1 MRIGIYSGEIPTS
14 KFIEQMLQDFASKG
28 HEVYVYGT
36 QKGEIDYYRKLS
48 IKPRIFPKNK
58 LAIILLANFLIIRL
72 LINRRYIISKLLTS
86 IFISAKNWK
95 YFFSR
100 CNRVLLP
107 FVDNLD
113 VLHFQW
119 AKDIVKYPEFIEQLD
134 CSIALSL
141 RGTHINVSP
150 VTDKSL
156 AILYRK
162 YFPKI
167 NKFHAVSQAIAEE
180 AGKYGADIDK
190 ITVINPA
197 VNKTIF
203 KHNNKNIKKTNT
215 KPLNIV
221 SIGRFHWIKGYT
233 YALDAM
239 SILKTEGINFHY
251 TIISSDLVSE
261 NIQYQLNDLDLGD
274 YIEIIYGLSNDK
286 VIEQLPNYDLL
297 ILPSFEEGISNA
309 VLEAMALRVPVVST
323 NCGGMN
329 EIINHNENGF
339 LIPIRDSIKLAEEIK
354 KFIKMSESKILKI
367 VDAAEQTIKD
377 NYLLDHQVNKMMQ
390 IYKDPN

>member
-72 LINRRYIISKLLTS
+72 LINRGYIISKLLTS
-86 IFISAKNWK
+86 IFISTKNWK
-95 YFFSR
+95 HFFAR

-113 VLHFQW
+113 VLHIQW
-119 AKDIVKYPEFIEQLD
+119 AKSVVNYSELVKYIN
-134 CSIALSL
+134 CKVILSL

-150 VTDKSL
+150 VVDNRL
-156 AILYRK
+156 ANLYRT
-162 YFPKI
+162 YFPLVD
-167 NKFHAVSQAIAEE
+167 KFHAVSYAIAKE
-180 AGKYGADIDK
+180 ANKYGAEMHK
-190 ITVINPA
+190 ISIINPA

-203 KHNNKNIKKTNT
+203 KHNNKNIKKTST
-215 KPLNIV
+215 KSLNIV

-261 NIQYQLNDLDLGD
+261 NIQYQLNDLGLGN
-274 YIEIIYGLSNDK
+274 YIEIINGLSNDK

>member
-1 MRIGIYSGEIPTS
+1 
-14 KFIEQMLQDFASKG
+14 
-28 HEVYVYGT
+28 
-36 QKGEIDYYRKLS
+36 
-48 IKPRIFPKNK
+48 
-58 LAIILLANFLIIRL
+58 
-72 LINRRYIISKLLTS
+72 
-86 IFISAKNWK
+86 
-95 YFFSR
+95 
-100 CNRVLLP
+100 
-107 FVDNLD
+107 
-113 VLHFQW
+113 
-119 AKDIVKYPEFIEQLD
+119 
-134 CSIALSL
+134 
-141 RGTHINVSP
+141 
-150 VTDKSL
+150 
-156 AILYRK
+156 
-162 YFPKI
+162 
-167 NKFHAVSQAIAEE
+167 
-180 AGKYGADIDK
+180 
-190 ITVINPA
+190 
-197 VNKTIF
+197 
-203 KHNNKNIKKTNT
+203 
-215 KPLNIV
+215 
-221 SIGRFHWIKGYT
+221 
-233 YALDAM
+233 M

>member
-1 MRIGIYSGEIPTS
+1 MHKI
-14 KFIEQMLQDFASKG
+14 
-28 HEVYVYGT
+28 
-36 QKGEIDYYRKLS
+36 S
-48 IKPRIFPKNK
+48 I
-58 LAIILLANFLIIRL
+58 
-72 LINRRYIISKLLTS
+72 
-86 IFISAKNWK
+86 
-95 YFFSR
+95 
-100 CNRVLLP
+100 
-107 FVDNLD
+107 
-113 VLHFQW
+113 
-119 AKDIVKYPEFIEQLD
+119 
-134 CSIALSL
+134 
-141 RGTHINVSP
+141 
-150 VTDKSL
+150 
-156 AILYRK
+156 
-162 YFPKI
+162 
-167 NKFHAVSQAIAEE
+167 
-180 AGKYGADIDK
+180 
-190 ITVINPA
+190 INPA

-203 KHNNKNIKKTNT
+203 KHNNKNIKKTST
-215 KPLNIV
+215 KSLNIV
-221 SIGRFHWIKGYT
+221 SIGRFHWIKGYM

-261 NIQYQLNDLDLGD
+261 NIQYQLNDLGLGN
-274 YIEIIYGLSNDK
+274 YIEIINGLSNDK

-297 ILPSFEEGISNA
+297 ILPSFEEGISND

-377 NYLLDHQVNKMMQ
+377 NYLLDHQVNKMLQ

>member
-1 MRIGIYSGEIPTS
+1 MKIGIYSGQIPPS
-14 KFIEQMLQDFASKG
+14 IFIDQMICGLAKTNCTL
-28 HEVYVYGT
+28 YIYGT
-36 QKGEIDYYRKLS
+36 LRGEIDHYHNLS
-48 IKPRIFPKNK
+48 IKIRRFPKSKVGN
-58 LAIILLANFLIIRL
+58 ILSALWLIIRFSCNKKYSSITIIKQML
-72 LINRRYIISKLLTS
+72 LFSR
-86 IFISAKNWK
+86 NWK
-95 YFFSR
+95 QFLIR
-100 CNRVLLP
+100 CNRILLP
-107 FVDNLD
+107 FLDNLD

-215 KPLNIV
+215 KSLNIV

-297 ILPSFEEGISNA
+297 ILPSFKEGISNA

-323 NCGGMN
+323 NCGGMS

>member
-1 MRIGIYSGEIPTS
+1 
-14 KFIEQMLQDFASKG
+14 MLLFSRNWKQ
-28 HEVYVYGT
+28 
-36 QKGEIDYYRKLS
+36 
-48 IKPRIFPKNK
+48 
-58 LAIILLANFLIIRL
+58 FLI
-72 LINRRYIISKLLTS
+72 
-86 IFISAKNWK
+86 
-95 YFFSR
+95 R
-100 CNRVLLP
+100 CNRILLP
-107 FVDNLD
+107 FLDNLD

-215 KPLNIV
+215 KSLNIV

-297 ILPSFEEGISNA
+297 ILPSVEEGISNA